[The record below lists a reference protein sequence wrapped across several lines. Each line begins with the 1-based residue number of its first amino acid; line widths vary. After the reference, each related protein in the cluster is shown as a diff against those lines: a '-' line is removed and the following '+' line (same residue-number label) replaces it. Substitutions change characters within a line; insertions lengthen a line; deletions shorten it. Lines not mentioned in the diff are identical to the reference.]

1 LDSDDSQETHHN
13 SLEEVP
19 LMATCHKTAYV
30 FPGQGSQWTGMG
42 HDLCTNLPEA
52 RAVFEEADSVLGF
65 PLSRLCFEG
74 PEDVL
79 RQTVNA
85 QPAIMTVSVAYL
97 RTSPQLKDRPRPSF
111 VAGHSL
117 GEYTALVAASTLSFA
132 DALRLARERGRLM
145 QEAGNQTSGGM
156 LAVIGLDEATVQS
169 VCQATGMEIAN
180 INCPGQIA
188 ISGPSQ
194 VLEAA
199 IQLAKEKGAQR
210 VVPLPVSGAF
220 HSRLMKPAAD
230 GMAQAVSNLQFQDA
244 VIPIVANTTAE
255 PMTSGNAL
263 KAELLNQLCH
273 SVLWQKS
280 VERMIKEGALEFV
293 EIGPGQ
299 VLTGLVKRISRDAK
313 AISTEAKRLS

>member
-1 LDSDDSQETHHN
+1 VAADQK
-13 SLEEVP
+13 V
-19 LMATCHKTAYV
+19 AYV
-30 FPGQGSQWTGMG
+30 FPGQGSQWVGMG
-42 HDLCTNLPEA
+42 HDLYFNLPEA
-52 RAVFEEADSVLGF
+52 RAVFEEADSILGIA
-65 PLSRLCFEG
+65 LSRLCFEG

-85 QPAIMTVSVAYL
+85 QAAIMTVSIAYL
-97 RTSPQLKDRPRPSF
+97 RTSPQLQDRPQPSF

-117 GEYTALVAASTLSFA
+117 GEYTALVAAGTLSFG

-169 VCQATGMEIAN
+169 VCQATGTEIAN

-194 VLEAA
+194 VLDRAA
-199 IQLAKEKGAQR
+199 QLAKEKGAQR
-210 VVPLPVSGAF
+210 VIPLPVSGAF
-220 HSRLMKPAAD
+220 HSRLMQPAAD

-244 VIPIVANTTAE
+244 VIPIVANTTAQ
-255 PMTSGNAL
+255 PMTSGNTL
-263 KAELLNQLCH
+263 KAELLSQLCH
-273 SVLWQKS
+273 PVLWQKS
-280 VERMIKEGALEFV
+280 VEWMIKEGALEFV

-299 VLTGLVKRISRDAK
+299 VLTGLIKRISRDAK
-313 AISTEAKRLS
+313 AISTEAKRPS

>member
-1 LDSDDSQETHHN
+1 
-13 SLEEVP
+13 
-19 LMATCHKTAYV
+19 MAADQKVAYV
-30 FPGQGSQWTGMG
+30 FPGQGSQWVGMG
-42 HDLCTNLPEA
+42 HDLYVNLPEA
-52 RAVFEEADSVLGF
+52 KAVFEEADSILGF
-65 PLSRLCFEG
+65 ALSGLCFEG

-97 RTSPQLKDRPRPSF
+97 RTNPQLQDRPQPSF
-111 VAGHSL
+111 LAGHSL
-117 GEYTALVAASTLSFA
+117 GEYTALVAAGTLSFA

-169 VCQATGMEIAN
+169 VCQATGTEIAN

-194 VLEAA
+194 VLDKAA
-199 IQLAKEKGAQR
+199 QLAKEKGAQR
-210 VVPLPVSGAF
+210 VIPLPVSGAF
-220 HSRLMKPAAD
+220 HSRLMQPAAD

-244 VIPIVANTTAE
+244 VIPIVANTTAQ

-263 KAELLNQLCH
+263 KAELLSQLCH

-280 VERMIKEGALEFV
+280 VEWMIKEGALEFV

-299 VLTGLVKRISRDAK
+299 VLTGLIKRISKEAK
-313 AISTEAKRLS
+313 AISTEAKRPS

>member
-1 LDSDDSQETHHN
+1 VAADQK
-13 SLEEVP
+13 V
-19 LMATCHKTAYV
+19 AYV
-30 FPGQGSQWTGMG
+30 FPGQGSQWVGMG
-42 HDLCTNLPEA
+42 HDLYVNLPEA
-52 RAVFEEADSVLGF
+52 KAVFEEADSILGF
-65 PLSRLCFEG
+65 ALSALCFEG

-97 RTSPQLKDRPRPSF
+97 RTSPQLQDRPQPSF
-111 VAGHSL
+111 LAGHSL
-117 GEYTALVAASTLSFA
+117 GEYTALVAAGSLSFA

-169 VCQATGMEIAN
+169 VCQATGTEIAN

-194 VLEAA
+194 VLDKAA
-199 IQLAKEKGAQR
+199 QLAKEKGAQR
-210 VVPLPVSGAF
+210 VIPLPVSGAF
-220 HSRLMKPAAD
+220 HSRLMQPAAD
-230 GMAQAVSNLQFQDA
+230 GMAQAVSNLRFQDA
-244 VIPIVANTTAE
+244 IIPIVANTTAQ

-263 KAELLNQLCH
+263 KAELLSQLCH

-280 VERMIKEGALEFV
+280 VEWMIKEGAHEFV

-299 VLTGLVKRISRDAK
+299 VLTGLIKRISKEAK
-313 AISTEAKRLS
+313 AISTEAKRPS

>member
-1 LDSDDSQETHHN
+1 MDTW
-13 SLEEVP
+13 
-19 LMATCHKTAYV
+19 HKTAYV
-30 FPGQGSQWTGMG
+30 FPGQGSQWPGMG
-42 HDLCTNLPEA
+42 HDLYTNLPEA

-85 QPAIMTVSVAYL
+85 QPAIMAVSVAYL

-117 GEYTALVAASTLSFA
+117 GEYTALVAASTLTFA
-132 DALRLARERGRLM
+132 EAVRLARERGRLM

-199 IQLAKEKGAQR
+199 TQLAKEKGAQR
-210 VVPLPVSGAF
+210 VVTLPVSGAF

-230 GMAQAVSNLQFQDA
+230 GMAQAVSSLQFQDA

-255 PMTSGNAL
+255 PMTSGNGL

-273 SVLWQKS
+273 PVLWQKS

-293 EIGPGQ
+293 EVGPGQ
-299 VLTGLVKRISRDAK
+299 VLTGLIKRISRDAK
-313 AISTEAKRLS
+313 AIGTEAKRPS

>member
-1 LDSDDSQETHHN
+1 MAADQE
-13 SLEEVP
+13 V
-19 LMATCHKTAYV
+19 AYV
-30 FPGQGSQWTGMG
+30 FPGQGSQWVGMG
-42 HDLCTNLPEA
+42 HDLYVNLPEA
-52 RAVFEEADSVLGF
+52 KAVFEEADSILGF
-65 PLSRLCFEG
+65 ALSALCFEG

-97 RTSPQLKDRPRPSF
+97 RTSPQLQDRPQPSF
-111 VAGHSL
+111 LAGHSL
-117 GEYTALVAASTLSFA
+117 GEYTALVAAGSLSFA

-169 VCQATGMEIAN
+169 VCQATDTEIAN

-194 VLEAA
+194 VLDKAA
-199 IQLAKEKGAQR
+199 QLAKEKGAQR
-210 VVPLPVSGAF
+210 VIPLPVSGAF
-220 HSRLMKPAAD
+220 HSRLMQPAAD
-230 GMAQAVSNLQFQDA
+230 GMAQAVSNLRFQDA
-244 VIPIVANTTAE
+244 IIPIVANTTAQ

-263 KAELLNQLCH
+263 KAELLSQLCH

-280 VERMIKEGALEFV
+280 VEWMIKEGAHEFV

-299 VLTGLVKRISRDAK
+299 VLTGLIKRISKEAK
-313 AISTEAKRLS
+313 AISTEAKRPS

>member
-1 LDSDDSQETHHN
+1 
-13 SLEEVP
+13 
-19 LMATCHKTAYV
+19 
-30 FPGQGSQWTGMG
+30 MG
-42 HDLCTNLPEA
+42 HDLYVNLPEA
-52 RAVFEEADSVLGF
+52 KAVFEEADSILGF
-65 PLSRLCFEG
+65 ALSGLCFEG

-97 RTSPQLKDRPRPSF
+97 RTNPQLQDRPQPSF
-111 VAGHSL
+111 LAGHSL
-117 GEYTALVAASTLSFA
+117 GEYTALVAAGSLSFA

-169 VCQATGMEIAN
+169 VCQATGTEIAN

-194 VLEAA
+194 VLDKAA
-199 IQLAKEKGAQR
+199 QLAKEKGAQR
-210 VVPLPVSGAF
+210 VIPLPVSGAF
-220 HSRLMKPAAD
+220 HSRLMQPAAD
-230 GMAQAVSNLQFQDA
+230 GMAQAVSNLRFQDA
-244 VIPIVANTTAE
+244 IIPIVANTTAQ
-255 PMTSGNAL
+255 PMTSGKAL
-263 KAELLNQLCH
+263 KAELLSQLCH

-280 VERMIKEGALEFV
+280 VEWMIKEGALEFV

-299 VLTGLVKRISRDAK
+299 VLTGLIKRISKEAK
-313 AISTEAKRLS
+313 AISTEAKRPS

>member
-1 LDSDDSQETHHN
+1 MPTD
-13 SLEEVP
+13 
-19 LMATCHKTAYV
+19 HKIAYV
-30 FPGQGSQWTGMG
+30 FPGQGAQWAGMG
-42 HDLCTNLPEA
+42 HDLYVNLPEA

-65 PLSRLCFEG
+65 PLSGLCFEG

-97 RTSPQLKDRPRPSF
+97 RTSPQLKAKPHPSF

-117 GEYTALVAASTLSFA
+117 GEYTALVAAGTLSFA

-145 QEAGNQTSGGM
+145 QEAGNLTSGGM
-156 LAVIGLDEATVQS
+156 LAIIGLDETTVS
-169 VCQATGMEIAN
+169 GICQATGTEIAN

-188 ISGPSQ
+188 ISGPSE
-194 VLEAA
+194 VLDRAA
-199 IQLAKEKGAQR
+199 QLAKEKGAQR
-210 VVPLPVSGAF
+210 AIPLPVSGAF
-220 HSRLMKPAAD
+220 HSRLMQPAAD
-230 GMAQAVSNLQFQDA
+230 GMAKAVANLQFQDA
-244 VIPIVANTTAE
+244 AIPIVANTTAQ

-280 VERMIKEGALEFV
+280 VEWMVKEGTLEFV

-299 VLTGLVKRISRDAK
+299 VLTGLIKRISKDAK
-313 AISTEAKRLS
+313 AINTEAKRPS

>member
-1 LDSDDSQETHHN
+1 
-13 SLEEVP
+13 
-19 LMATCHKTAYV
+19 MAADQKVAYV
-30 FPGQGSQWTGMG
+30 FPGQGSQWVGMG
-42 HDLCTNLPEA
+42 HDLYVNLPEA
-52 RAVFEEADSVLGF
+52 KAVFEEADSILGF
-65 PLSRLCFEG
+65 ALSGLCFEG

-97 RTSPQLKDRPRPSF
+97 RTNPQLQDRPQPSF
-111 VAGHSL
+111 MAGHSL
-117 GEYTALVAASTLSFA
+117 GEYTALVAAGSLSFA

-156 LAVIGLDEATVQS
+156 LAVIGLDEATVLS
-169 VCQATGMEIAN
+169 VCQATGTEIAN

-194 VLEAA
+194 VLDKAA
-199 IQLAKEKGAQR
+199 QLAKEKGAQR
-210 VVPLPVSGAF
+210 VIPLPVSGAF
-220 HSRLMKPAAD
+220 HSRLMQPAAD

-244 VIPIVANTTAE
+244 VIPIVANTTAQ

-263 KAELLNQLCH
+263 KAELLSQLCH

-280 VERMIKEGALEFV
+280 VEWMIKEGALEFV

-299 VLTGLVKRISRDAK
+299 VLTGLIKRISKEAK
-313 AISTEAKRLS
+313 AISTEAKRPS

>member
-1 LDSDDSQETHHN
+1 VAADQK
-13 SLEEVP
+13 V
-19 LMATCHKTAYV
+19 AYV
-30 FPGQGSQWTGMG
+30 FPGQGSQWVGMG
-42 HDLCTNLPEA
+42 HDLYVNLPEA
-52 RAVFEEADSVLGF
+52 KAVFEEADSILGF
-65 PLSRLCFEG
+65 ALSGLCFEG

-85 QPAIMTVSVAYL
+85 QPAIMAVSVAYL
-97 RTSPQLKDRPRPSF
+97 RTSPQLQDRPQPSF
-111 VAGHSL
+111 LAGHSL
-117 GEYTALVAASTLSFA
+117 GEYTALVAAGTLSFA

-194 VLEAA
+194 VLDKAA
-199 IQLAKEKGAQR
+199 QLAKEKGAQR
-210 VVPLPVSGAF
+210 VIPLPVSGAF
-220 HSRLMKPAAD
+220 HSRLMQPAAD

-244 VIPIVANTTAE
+244 VIPIVANTTAQ

-263 KAELLNQLCH
+263 KAELLSQLCH

-280 VERMIKEGALEFV
+280 VEWMIKEGALEFV

-299 VLTGLVKRISRDAK
+299 VLTGLIKRISKEAK
-313 AISTEAKRLS
+313 AISTEAKRPS

>member
-1 LDSDDSQETHHN
+1 
-13 SLEEVP
+13 
-19 LMATCHKTAYV
+19 
-30 FPGQGSQWTGMG
+30 MG
-42 HDLCTNLPEA
+42 HDLYTNLPEA

-85 QPAIMTVSVAYL
+85 QPAIMTVSIAYL

-132 DALRLARERGRLM
+132 EALRLARERGRLM

-188 ISGPSQ
+188 ISGPSH

-199 IQLAKEKGAQR
+199 TQLAKEKGAQR

-230 GMAQAVSNLQFQDA
+230 GMAQAVSSLQFQDA

-255 PMTSGNAL
+255 PMTSGNSL

-293 EIGPGQ
+293 EVGPGQ
-299 VLTGLVKRISRDAK
+299 VLTGLIKRISRDAK
-313 AISTEAKRLS
+313 AISTEARKPS